1 VKRYSRLPVLV
12 LSLLTVLALGALV
25 LGLSEAPATADLTVH
40 NGAGETANSTSVS
53 ALYSSSSPVETVRVD
68 LLRPDLLKET
78 LLKGNTA
85 GVPEKTLTIKGSRS
99 QQVME
104 PFSALLKITGFSA
117 HGSTYVATEPASA
130 LVPPDEASQVT
141 GSIRYTATVSGGYL
155 VDLVEHYTVTTPG
168 GPEAGTYHYRITDL
182 GGRRITAP

>member
-1 VKRYSRLPVLV
+1 VLV
-12 LSLLTVLALGALV
+12 LSLLAVLAIGALV

-40 NGAGETANSTSVS
+40 NGAGETLGSASVG

-68 LLRPDLLKET
+68 LLGPDLLKET
-78 LLKGNTA
+78 LLRGGA
-85 GVPEKTLTIKGSRS
+85 SGVPEKTLTIKGSRS
-99 QQVME
+99 QEVLE
-104 PFSALLKITGFSA
+104 PFSALLKITGFSP
-117 HGSTYVATEPASA
+117 HGSTYVATESAST

-168 GPEAGTYHYRITDL
+168 GPEAGTYHYQITDL
-182 GGRRITAP
+182 GGQRIPVP